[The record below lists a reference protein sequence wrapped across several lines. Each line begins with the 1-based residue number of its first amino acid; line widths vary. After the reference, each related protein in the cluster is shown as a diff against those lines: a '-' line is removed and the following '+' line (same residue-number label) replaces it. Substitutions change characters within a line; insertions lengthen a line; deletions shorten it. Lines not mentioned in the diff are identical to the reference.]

1 MRRMVSKSS
10 AVPCVGRW
18 SPPYASGMLRLRAA
32 LGAVACGIA
41 IAHGAV
47 PAAAHQQQPQAEPP
61 PRPALMPP
69 DADTNA
75 AAVYLQ
81 SMRSLGIEPMGASQG
96 GALSHEDWLFIQNEM
111 GDPGF
116 PGRNSP
122 HWRARAAE
130 VLERA
135 RPALDAMRDAARL
148 PQSDWGL
155 ERSAGIGMRLP
166 HLANQ
171 RQLARLMAART
182 EFALEEGDAAT
193 AVESLE
199 AMARMGRHSGQDR
212 ILVSSLVSTAL
223 LTMTDGRIDQLVGSG
238 MLTPEQATP
247 LATLYAELAASD
259 PSQCADAVRGE
270 AELMMASVK
279 SAMGDS
285 GDMGAFAEQMG
296 ASEDA
301 QAQFEA
307 IDEAAAQRQLEQYAG
322 WMDRAAAAFESPDIE
337 TARAAMAAV
346 MDEMK
351 ASPDNLFAAMMM
363 PALDRAIE
371 QNFTLK
377 AMLADRAVQLK
388 AIADGTADP
397 ASLANAAWFLM
408 QAGRAAAAIGEIDQQ
423 AIELMR
429 IDCGV
434 APADQALRASA
445 LMERSERS
453 VLEMLERAAAARR
466 CDFLA
471 IGLQELEPPGL
482 ALMFGSRTRAAA
494 RVVLADAAGRA
505 CRVDAPEPIV
515 RRIAAA
521 FAASHALAR
530 DPGVGRAVFARAIF
544 TDALAT
550 LELALARKA
559 VTPEQLV
566 PVRNVL
572 KSFDRADPF
581 GIMRGRDA
589 DADHIGR
596 EAFVHR
602 RRRIVPP
609 ELVERIAQA
618 QRIERARPPA
628 EILGVAWKK
637 WGPEALESAP
647 LVPGAPLL
655 LATDVHD
662 PARVKAFFAG
672 EQATCVDMGPLV
684 AGAPA
689 LLDRALAAAGDAE
702 ALKRGEQRTSG
713 DPGIAPDK

>member
-1 MRRMVSKSS
+1 MTLLHV
-10 AVPCVGRW
+10 
-18 SPPYASGMLRLRAA
+18 
-32 LGAVACGIA
+32 AVALVVCA
-41 IAHGAV
+41 VVTAHGALASA
-47 PAAAHQQQPQAEPP
+47 PIPQQQPGAAPP

-69 DADTNA
+69 DSDTNA

-81 SMRSLGIEPMGASQG
+81 SMRALGIDPMSVSQG
-96 GALSHEDWLFIQNEM
+96 GALSREDWEFVWNEM
-111 GDPGF
+111 LDPGF
-116 PGRNSP
+116 PGRSSP
-122 HWRARAAE
+122 QWRARAAE

-135 RPALDAMRDAARL
+135 RPGLDALRDASRL

-155 ERSAGIGMRLP
+155 DRSAGIGMRLP

-171 RQLARLMAART
+171 RNLARLMAARA
-182 EFALEEGDAAT
+182 EFAIEEGDAAT

-223 LTMTDGRIDQLVGSG
+223 LGMTDIRLDQLVGSG
-238 MLTPEQATP
+238 MLTPEQAAP
-247 LATLYAELAASD
+247 LANLYAELAASD

-270 AELMMASVK
+270 AEMMMASVK
-279 SAMGDS
+279 SAVGES

-346 MDEMK
+346 MAEMK

-363 PALDRAIE
+363 PALDRSIE
-371 QNFTLK
+371 QHFTLK
-377 AMLADRAVQLK
+377 AMLADRAAQLK

-408 QAGRAAAAIGEIDQQ
+408 QAGHAAAAVGELDQQ

-434 APADQALRASA
+434 APADQATRARM

-466 CDFLA
+466 CDYLA
-471 IGLQELEPPGL
+471 IGVPELEPPGL
-482 ALMFGSRTRAAA
+482 ALMLGARTRAAT
-494 RVVLADAAGRA
+494 RIVLADAADRA
-505 CRVDAPEPIV
+505 CRGDAPEPIV

-521 FAASHALAR
+521 FAASHVLAR
-530 DPGVGRAVFARAIF
+530 DPSAGRALFARAIF
-544 TDALAT
+544 SDALAT
-550 LELALARKA
+550 LEQAIARKA
-559 VTPEQLV
+559 VTLEQLA
-566 PVRNVL
+566 PVRTAL
-572 KSFDRADPF
+572 QSFDRADPF
-581 GIMRGRDA
+581 GILRGRDA

-609 ELVERIAQA
+609 ELVEKIAQA

-628 EILGVAWKK
+628 DILGVAWRK

-647 LVPGAPLL
+647 FVPGAPLL

-662 PARVKAFFAG
+662 PARVKAFFTG
-672 EQATCVDMGPLV
+672 EQVTCIDIEPMIT
-684 AGAPA
+684 GAPA

-702 ALKRGEQRTSG
+702 ALKRLEQRTPG
-713 DPGIAPDK
+713 DSLGVPVK

>member
-1 MRRMVSKSS
+1 MARLHI
-10 AVPCVGRW
+10 A
-18 SPPYASGMLRLRAA
+18 LRAA
-32 LGAVACGIA
+32 ACGIA

-81 SMRSLGIEPMGASQG
+81 SMRSLGIDPMGSSQG
-96 GALSHEDWLFIQNEM
+96 GALSQEEWLFIQNEV

-116 PGRNSP
+116 PGRNNP
-122 HWRARAAE
+122 QWRARAAE

-135 RPALDAMRDAARL
+135 RPGLDALRDAARL

-155 ERSAGIGMRLP
+155 DRSAGIGMRLP

-171 RQLARLMAART
+171 RQLARLMAARA
-182 EFALEEGDAAT
+182 EFAIEEGDAAT

-212 ILVSSLVSTAL
+212 ILISSLVSTAL
-223 LTMTDGRIDQLVGSG
+223 LAMTDGRIDQLVGSG

-270 AELMMASVK
+270 ADLMMASVK
-279 SAMGDS
+279 SAMGES
-285 GDMGAFAEQMG
+285 GDMKAFAEQMG
-296 ASEDA
+296 ASQDA

-322 WMDRAAAAFESPDIE
+322 WMDRAAAAFESPDID
-337 TARAAMAAV
+337 TARATMAAV
-346 MDEMK
+346 MAEMK

-363 PALDRAIE
+363 PALDRSIE
-371 QNFTLK
+371 QHFTLK
-377 AMLADRAVQLK
+377 AMLADRAAQLK

-423 AIELMR
+423 AMELMR

-434 APADQALRASA
+434 APADQALRARG

-453 VLEMLERAAAARR
+453 ILEMLERAAGARR

-471 IGLQELEPPGL
+471 IGLAELEPPGL
-482 ALMFGSRTRAAA
+482 ALMFGARTRAAS
-494 RVVLADAAGRA
+494 RIVLADAADRA
-505 CRVDAPEPIV
+505 CRGDAPEPIV
-515 RRIAAA
+515 RRLAAA
-521 FAASHALAR
+521 FAASHALVR
-530 DPGVGRAVFARAIF
+530 DPSVGRAVFARAIF

-550 LELALARKA
+550 LELALVRKA
-559 VTPEQLV
+559 VTPEQFA
-566 PVRNVL
+566 PVRTVL
-572 KSFDRADPF
+572 QSFDRADPF

-589 DADHIGR
+589 DAHHIGR

-628 EILGVAWKK
+628 EILGAAWRT
-637 WGPEALESAP
+637 WGPQALDAP
-647 LVPGAPLL
+647 AFVPGAPLL

-662 PARVKAFFAG
+662 PARVKAFLEG
-672 EQATCVDMGPLV
+672 EQATCIDMEPIV
-684 AGAPA
+684 AGAPM

-702 ALKRGEQRTSG
+702 AIQRAGQREQGTNERRS
-713 DPGIAPDK
+713 PD

>member
-1 MRRMVSKSS
+1 M
-10 AVPCVGRW
+10 P
-18 SPPYASGMLRLRAA
+18 RLHVA
-32 LGAVACGIA
+32 LGVVVCGIA
-41 IAHGAV
+41 LAHSAV
-47 PAAAHQQQPQAEPP
+47 PAAAHQQEPQAEPP

-81 SMRSLGIEPMGASQG
+81 SMRSLGIDPMSVSQG
-96 GALSHEDWLFIQNEM
+96 GALSREDWEFVWNEM
-111 GDPGF
+111 LDPGF
-116 PGRNSP
+116 PGRSSP
-122 HWRARAAE
+122 QWRARAAE

-135 RPALDAMRDAARL
+135 RPGLDALRDASRL

-155 ERSAGIGMRLP
+155 DRSAGIGMRLP

-171 RQLARLMAART
+171 RSLARLMAART
-182 EFALEEGDAAT
+182 EFAIEEGDAAT

-199 AMARMGRHSGQDR
+199 VMARMGRHSGQDR
-212 ILVSSLVSTAL
+212 ILISSLVSTAL
-223 LTMTDGRIDQLVGSG
+223 LGMTDIRLDQLVGSG
-238 MLTPEQATP
+238 MLTPEQAAP
-247 LATLYAELAASD
+247 LANLYAELAASD

-270 AELMMASVK
+270 AEMMMASVK
-279 SAMGDS
+279 SAMGES

-322 WMDRAAAAFESPDIE
+322 WMDRAAAAFESPDIDS
-337 TARAAMAAV
+337 ARATMAAV
-346 MDEMK
+346 EAEMK
-351 ASPDNLFAAMMM
+351 ASPDNVFAAMMM
-363 PALDRAIE
+363 PALDRSIE
-371 QNFTLK
+371 QHFTLK
-377 AMLADRAVQLK
+377 AMLADRAAQLK

-453 VLEMLERAAAARR
+453 ILEMLERAAAARR

-471 IGLQELEPPGL
+471 IGLAELEPPGL
-482 ALMFGSRTRAAA
+482 ALMFGARTRAAA
-494 RVVLADAAGRA
+494 RIVLADAADRA
-505 CRVDAPEPIV
+505 CRGDEPEPIA

-521 FAASHALAR
+521 FSASQALAR
-530 DPGVGRAVFARAIF
+530 DPSVGRAVFARAIF

-566 PVRNVL
+566 PARTVL
-572 KSFDRADPF
+572 QSFDRADPF
-581 GIMRGRDA
+581 GILRGRDA
-589 DADHIGR
+589 DADQIGR

-602 RRRIVPP
+602 RRRIAPP

-628 EILGVAWKK
+628 EILGAAWRK
-637 WGPEALESAP
+637 WGPETLESAP
-647 LVPGAPLL
+647 FVPGAPLL

-662 PARVKAFFAG
+662 PARVRAFFAG
-672 EQATCVDMGPLV
+672 EQATCVDMEPIV

-689 LLDRALAAAGDAE
+689 LLDRALAASGDAD
-702 ALKRGEQRTSG
+702 ALKRVEQGTAG
-713 DPGIAPDK
+713 DVRISPGK